1 MKKLLALVLAL
12 VMTMSLVTISNAAF
26 SDADKISHDEAVD
39 VLNTLGVING
49 MPDGSFAP
57 AGNVTR
63 AEMAKMI
70 SIIMLGDVDAAAFVG
85 TSTGLTDIKGHWA
98 EGYIQYC
105 YSQGIIAG
113 RGDGTFAPNAN
124 VTAVEAAKMLLGAI
138 GYNATVQGY
147 VGSDWAINVTRD
159 AQISGFY
166 DQLKGLS
173 SNKALTRDEAAQMIY
188 NAVVAKL
195 IVKTPSLNINTGSI
209 TYNYEPS
216 NTKSLMTETFGAVKV
231 QGVVEANEFVDITSA
246 GNALAK
252 GKTRLESYSN
262 ASEVGSKLSGLTF
275 NVSTGADVIGKDV
288 TMYVKPATSTNSST
302 KATVLGSVFVS
313 STNNV
318 IETYDKLKDADK
330 AESWMKNAGL
340 KTDASTL
347 SIANY
352 VKGGAYSYAAN
363 GRGVKLVAIDNDA
376 DGIVEY
382 VMTVTKTLDKITL
395 VNTAKKY
402 VNLNGA
408 GTIKNEDLS
417 IYDGAAKNDIVLV
430 YAAGGVTYVEKAQTI
445 TGTITNYNS
454 DAEVTI
460 AGTKYAAS
468 ALANNSG
475 KGNLASVMTNTSDTG
490 TFYLDDAGN
499 IIAAD
504 LTSGVTA
511 QNTAFVAKVNASDTY
526 GSAKKCYA
534 FLADG
539 TKGSYTIASFNGSTK
554 SSDIANVTAGKLYV
568 YELTD
573 KGIALRDYQA
583 SSLANTSWAQ
593 TTTAVTSLDLN
604 GTVAGYT
611 ASMAIDEA
619 SATSTTVYADKD
631 TVFYLHDT
639 AKDSSPAEDTDVAKT
654 GFMKV
659 VVGYSALA
667 KTDTTYNNVQ
677 VAYKTVNGTK
687 IALAVYG
694 EKSGAPAVAASSKLV
709 FVPNTD
715 WTKNGDNYDISV
727 VFTGDT
733 EATTITSENLV
744 AVGLYTYTKDAKGVY
759 KLGTDDISC
768 NYTGKLTNVTDSL
781 LYVGGTQL
789 NKLGDAKVF
798 DVTDGKV
805 TETSVSFIGDNTY
818 GFAVVD
824 NTTDK
829 NVVAV
834 YVVGKYDFAPTT
846 VGTITAGTGVESDP
860 FVVSGTVSVANA
872 SSNIS
877 ALTGFTVASG
887 KIVVEDKG
895 AMTGSM
901 SSYNLVKVSG
911 KNDAG
916 ITIATMFYALDI
928 A

>member
-1 MKKLLALVLAL
+1 
-12 VMTMSLVTISNAAF
+12 
-26 SDADKISHDEAVD
+26 
-39 VLNTLGVING
+39 
-49 MPDGSFAP
+49 
-57 AGNVTR
+57 
-63 AEMAKMI
+63 MAI
-70 SIIMLGDVDAAAFVG
+70 
-85 TSTGLTDIKGHWA
+85 
-98 EGYIQYC
+98 
-105 YSQGIIAG
+105 
-113 RGDGTFAPNAN
+113 
-124 VTAVEAAKMLLGAI
+124 
-138 GYNATVQGY
+138 
-147 VGSDWAINVTRD
+147 
-159 AQISGFY
+159 
-166 DQLKGLS
+166 
-173 SNKALTRDEAAQMIY
+173 
-188 NAVVAKL
+188 
-195 IVKTPSLNINTGSI
+195 
-209 TYNYEPS
+209 
-216 NTKSLMTETFGAVKV
+216 
-231 QGVVEANEFVDITSA
+231 
-246 GNALAK
+246 
-252 GKTRLESYSN
+252 
-262 ASEVGSKLSGLTF
+262 
-275 NVSTGADVIGKDV
+275 
-288 TMYVKPATSTNSST
+288 
-302 KATVLGSVFVS
+302 
-313 STNNV
+313 
-318 IETYDKLKDADK
+318 
-330 AESWMKNAGL
+330 
-340 KTDASTL
+340 
-347 SIANY
+347 
-352 VKGGAYSYAAN
+352 
-363 GRGVKLVAIDNDA
+363 
-376 DGIVEY
+376 
-382 VMTVTKTLDKITL
+382 
-395 VNTAKKY
+395 
-402 VNLNGA
+402 
-408 GTIKNEDLS
+408 
-417 IYDGAAKNDIVLV
+417 DGAA
-430 YAAGGVTYVEKAQTI
+430 AA
-445 TGTITNYNS
+445 
-454 DAEVTI
+454 
-460 AGTKYAAS
+460 
-468 ALANNSG
+468 
-475 KGNLASVMTNTSDTG
+475 
-490 TFYLDDAGN
+490 
-499 IIAAD
+499 
-504 LTSGVTA
+504 
-511 QNTAFVAKVNASDTY
+511 
-526 GSAKKCYA
+526 
-534 FLADG
+534 
-539 TKGSYTIASFNGSTK
+539 
-554 SSDIANVTAGKLYV
+554 
-568 YELTD
+568 
-573 KGIALRDYQA
+573 
-583 SSLANTSWAQ
+583 
-593 TTTAVTSLDLN
+593 
-604 GTVAGYT
+604 
-611 ASMAIDEA
+611 
-619 SATSTTVYADKD
+619 STTVYADKD

-639 AKDSSPAEDTDVAKT
+639 TKDSSTPADTDVAKT

-667 KTDTTYNNVQ
+667 KTDTTYSNVQ

>member
-12 VMTMSLVTISNAAF
+12 VMSMSLVTISNAAF

-159 AQISGFY
+159 AQVSGFY

-445 TGTITNYNS
+445 T
-454 DAEVTI
+454 
-460 AGTKYAAS
+460 
-468 ALANNSG
+468 
-475 KGNLASVMTNTSDTG
+475 
-490 TFYLDDAGN
+490 
-499 IIAAD
+499 
-504 LTSGVTA
+504 
-511 QNTAFVAKVNASDTY
+511 
-526 GSAKKCYA
+526 
-534 FLADG
+534 
-539 TKGSYTIASFNGSTK
+539 
-554 SSDIANVTAGKLYV
+554 
-568 YELTD
+568 
-573 KGIALRDYQA
+573 
-583 SSLANTSWAQ
+583 
-593 TTTAVTSLDLN
+593 AVTSLDLN

-872 SSNIS
+872 SSSIS